1 MPGIFRVS
9 GPRFPLCA
17 SLIGAGG
24 LVVIPHTPQIP
35 PELKSRII
43 IRQPLQVL
51 SFSESSAGSA
61 ASDIEIPAETCMG
74 LPGRT
79 YVLPRDS
86 SECLPRFEVGQRR
99 HARIAACYV
108 QNATARAH
116 DRDTVQWQQ
125 TPSELRSLG
134 SCAPGRANARATSDN
149 DSDSVVD
156 EEIPPHSPNP
166 TMRIPDLFTQYP
178 IVRDALVTPTSQAQ
192 DETVEACLPFLRG
205 ESDKVTTYNEHGVAS
220 LNRETH
226 LPFLRQ
232 WLGRLPGRLMGFD
245 AGRPWFFYW
254 CLAALTLLGEDVT
267 QYRADLVETV
277 RFLQNPEG
285 GFGGGFGHLSHLAT
299 TYAAVLAL
307 ALVGG
312 EEAYDVI
319 DRKAMW
325 RWLGR
330 LKQPDGGFQVCL
342 GGEEDIRGAYCA
354 AVIITLL
361 RLPLELT
368 PESPAY
374 KEDGSV
380 NLLTGVADYVR
391 SCQTYEGGISGQP
404 NAEAHGAYAF
414 CALGCLAIL
423 DHPARSIAKYL
434 DVPRL
439 ISWLSSRQ
447 YAPEGGFSGRTNK
460 LVDGCYSHWVG
471 GCFPLIEAC
480 LNGSDKL
487 PAADEPSLF
496 SREGLI
502 RYILTCGQDH
512 SRMGGMRD
520 KPGKFPDAYH
530 TCYVLNGLSAAQH
543 QWELDPPATTTTTTA
558 AEEGGNDMAADTAA
572 LAEAAA
578 EAVWAVLPYLGE
590 EGPQIFDHKDR
601 VRPIHPVYTIP
612 TRCVKAMRDYY
623 GTVEGF

>member
-1 MPGIFRVS
+1 MPSVRQKGVA
-9 GPRFPLCA
+9 FPWNLATQQRQQQRCPA
-17 SLIGAGG
+17 STSSSS
-24 LVVIPHTPQIP
+24 TP
-35 PELKSRII
+35 
-43 IRQPLQVL
+43 
-51 SFSESSAGSA
+51 A
-61 ASDIEIPAETCMG
+61 
-74 LPGRT
+74 PGQARAN
-79 YVLPRDS
+79 RDS
-86 SECLPRFEVGQRR
+86 
-99 HARIAACYV
+99 
-108 QNATARAH
+108 
-116 DRDTVQWQQ
+116 
-125 TPSELRSLG
+125 G
-134 SCAPGRANARATSDN
+134 S
-149 DSDSVVD
+149 DSDSDSIVD
-156 EEIPPHSPNP
+156 EEIPVHFPNNN
-166 TMRIPDLFTQYP
+166 TMKIPSLFTQYP
-178 IVRDALVTPTSQAQ
+178 VVRDPLVTPTSRVQ
-192 DETVEACLPFLRG
+192 DETIEACLPFLRG
-205 ESDKVTTYNEHGVAS
+205 ESDDVTTYNEHGVAS
-220 LNRETH
+220 LNRENH

-254 CLAALTLLGEDVT
+254 CLSALTLLGEDVT

-277 RFLQNPEG
+277 RYLQNPEG

-299 TYAAVLAL
+299 TYAVVLAL

-325 RWLGR
+325 RWLCR
-330 LKQPDGGFQVCL
+330 LKQPDGGFQVCV

-374 KEDGSV
+374 KEDRSV
-380 NLLTGVADYVR
+380 NLFTGVADYVR
-391 SCQTYEGGISGQP
+391 RCQTYEGGISGQP

-423 DHPARSIAKYL
+423 DHPARSIANYL

-487 PAADEPSLF
+487 PPADEPSLF

-512 SRMGGMRD
+512 GRMGGLRD

-543 QWELDPPATTTTTTA
+543 QWELDPPSSSSITTTV
-558 AEEGGNDMAADTAA
+558 AEERGNDTASDAAA
-572 LAEAAA
+572 LSEAAA

-590 EGPQIFDHKDR
+590 DGPQIFDNKDR
-601 VRPIHPVYTIP
+601 IRPIHPVYTIP
-612 TRCVKAMRDYY
+612 TRSVKAMREYY